1 MSLYAGTFVQALT
14 ERLHYVI
21 LHLDKRLRYLFL
33 AIRHLSKIKRH
44 YICGLSKEW
53 KKESEVHIMKKI
65 PDAELELMMVIWDAG
80 QPVSRM
86 DIEMRMQN
94 GRDVVPSTILS
105 LLSRLEKRG
114 FLRKEKQGN
123 INYYNALVEKSAYL
137 KEEGQRVLD
146 KMFGSS
152 LKNFV
157 TALYDGK
164 GLDDREIAELQAFID
179 EQAGTERD
187 K

>member
-1 MSLYAGTFVQALT
+1 
-14 ERLHYVI
+14 
-21 LHLDKRLRYLFL
+21 
-33 AIRHLSKIKRH
+33 
-44 YICGLSKEW
+44 
-53 KKESEVHIMKKI
+53 MKKI
-65 PDAELELMMVIWDAG
+65 PDAELELMMVIWDSE

-86 DIEMRMQN
+86 EIEMKLGD
-94 GRDVVPSTILS
+94 GRDVVPSTLLS

-114 FLRKEKQGN
+114 FVRKEKQGN

-137 KEEGQRVLD
+137 QEEGQRVLD

-164 GLDDREIAELQAFID
+164 GLNREEIAELQAFID
-179 EQAGTERD
+179 EQTAEQKGR
-187 K
+187 

>member
-1 MSLYAGTFVQALT
+1 
-14 ERLHYVI
+14 
-21 LHLDKRLRYLFL
+21 
-33 AIRHLSKIKRH
+33 
-44 YICGLSKEW
+44 
-53 KKESEVHIMKKI
+53 MKKI
-65 PDAELELMMVIWDAG
+65 PDAELELMMVIWDSE

-86 DIEMRMQN
+86 DIETKMEN
-94 GRDVVPSTILS
+94 HRDVVPSTILS

-123 INYYNALVEKSAYL
+123 VNYYYALVEKAEYL
-137 KEEGQRVLD
+137 QEEGQRVLD

-164 GLDDREIAELQAFID
+164 GLNEKEIAELRAFID
-179 EQAGTERD
+179 EQAGTGQ

>member
-1 MSLYAGTFVQALT
+1 M
-14 ERLHYVI
+14 R
-21 LHLDKRLRYLFL
+21 
-33 AIRHLSKIKRH
+33 
-44 YICGLSKEW
+44 
-53 KKESEVHIMKKI
+53 KI
-65 PDAELELMMVIWDAG
+65 PDAELELMMVIWDSE

-86 DIEMRMQN
+86 DIETKMEN

-105 LLSRLEKRG
+105 LLARLERRG

-123 INYYNALVEKSAYL
+123 INYYYAQVEKAAYL

-164 GLDDREIAELQAFID
+164 GLNREEIAELQAFID
-179 EQAGTERD
+179 EQTAEQKGR
-187 K
+187 

>member
-1 MSLYAGTFVQALT
+1 M
-14 ERLHYVI
+14 R
-21 LHLDKRLRYLFL
+21 
-33 AIRHLSKIKRH
+33 
-44 YICGLSKEW
+44 
-53 KKESEVHIMKKI
+53 KI
-65 PDAELELMMVIWDAG
+65 PDAELELMMVIWDSE

-86 DIEMRMQN
+86 DIETKMEN

-105 LLSRLEKRG
+105 LLARLERRG

-123 INYYNALVEKSAYL
+123 INYYYAQVEKATYL

-157 TALYDGK
+157 TALYDDK
-164 GLDDREIAELQAFID
+164 GLNREEIAELQAFID
-179 EQAGTERD
+179 EQTTAQKGR
-187 K
+187 

>member
-1 MSLYAGTFVQALT
+1 
-14 ERLHYVI
+14 
-21 LHLDKRLRYLFL
+21 
-33 AIRHLSKIKRH
+33 
-44 YICGLSKEW
+44 
-53 KKESEVHIMKKI
+53 MKKI
-65 PDAELELMMVIWDAG
+65 PDAELELMMVIWDSE

-86 DIEMRMQN
+86 DIETKLEN
-94 GRDVVPSTILS
+94 HRDVVPSTILS

-123 INYYNALVEKSAYL
+123 INYYYALTKKAEYL
-137 KEEGQRVLD
+137 QAEGRRILD

-164 GLDDREIAELQAFID
+164 GLNEKDIEELQALID
-179 EQAGTERD
+179 EQAGHN
-187 K
+187 

>member
-1 MSLYAGTFVQALT
+1 
-14 ERLHYVI
+14 
-21 LHLDKRLRYLFL
+21 
-33 AIRHLSKIKRH
+33 
-44 YICGLSKEW
+44 
-53 KKESEVHIMKKI
+53 MKKI
-65 PDAELELMMVIWDAG
+65 PDAELELMMVIWDLE

-86 DIEMRMQN
+86 DIETKMENHR
-94 GRDVVPSTILS
+94 GVVPSTILS

-123 INYYNALVEKSAYL
+123 VNYYYALVEKAEYL
-137 KEEGQRVLD
+137 QEEGQRVLD

-164 GLDDREIAELQAFID
+164 GLNEKEIAELRAFID
-179 EQAGTERD
+179 EQAGTGQ

>member
-1 MSLYAGTFVQALT
+1 M
-14 ERLHYVI
+14 R
-21 LHLDKRLRYLFL
+21 
-33 AIRHLSKIKRH
+33 
-44 YICGLSKEW
+44 
-53 KKESEVHIMKKI
+53 KI
-65 PDAELELMMVIWDAG
+65 PDAELELMMVIWDSE

-86 DIEMRMQN
+86 EIEMKLGN
-94 GRDVVPSTILS
+94 GRDVVPSTLLS

-114 FLRKEKQGN
+114 FVRKEKQGN

-164 GLDDREIAELQAFID
+164 GLNREEIAELQAFID
-179 EQAGTERD
+179 EQTAER
-187 K
+187 KGR

>member
-1 MSLYAGTFVQALT
+1 
-14 ERLHYVI
+14 
-21 LHLDKRLRYLFL
+21 
-33 AIRHLSKIKRH
+33 
-44 YICGLSKEW
+44 
-53 KKESEVHIMKKI
+53 MKKI
-65 PDAELELMMVIWDAG
+65 PDAELELMMVIWDSE

-86 DIEMRMQN
+86 VIEMKFGN
-94 GRDVVPSTILS
+94 GRDVVPSTLLS

-114 FLRKEKQGN
+114 FVRKEKQGN

-137 KEEGQRVLD
+137 QEEGQRVLD

-164 GLDDREIAELQAFID
+164 GLNREEIAELQAFID
-179 EQAGTERD
+179 EQTAEQKGR
-187 K
+187 

>member
-1 MSLYAGTFVQALT
+1 
-14 ERLHYVI
+14 
-21 LHLDKRLRYLFL
+21 
-33 AIRHLSKIKRH
+33 
-44 YICGLSKEW
+44 
-53 KKESEVHIMKKI
+53 MKKI
-65 PDAELELMMVIWDAG
+65 PDAELELMMVIWDSEA
-80 QPVSRM
+80 PISRM
-86 DIEMRMQN
+86 DIETKMEN

-114 FLRKEKQGN
+114 FVKKEKQGN
-123 INYYNALVEKSAYL
+123 INYYYALIDKTEYL
-137 KEEGQRVLD
+137 QEEGQRVLD

-164 GLDDREIAELQAFID
+164 RLNRKEIEELQAFID
-179 EQAGTERD
+179 EQERT

>member
-1 MSLYAGTFVQALT
+1 M
-14 ERLHYVI
+14 R
-21 LHLDKRLRYLFL
+21 
-33 AIRHLSKIKRH
+33 
-44 YICGLSKEW
+44 
-53 KKESEVHIMKKI
+53 KI
-65 PDAELELMMVIWDAG
+65 PDAELELMMVIWDSE

-86 DIEMRMQN
+86 EIEMKLGN
-94 GRDVVPSTILS
+94 GKDVVPSTLLS

-114 FLRKEKQGN
+114 FVRKEKQGN

-164 GLDDREIAELQAFID
+164 GLNREEIAELQAFID
-179 EQAGTERD
+179 EQTAER
-187 K
+187 KGR

>member
-1 MSLYAGTFVQALT
+1 MN
-14 ERLHYVI
+14 
-21 LHLDKRLRYLFL
+21 
-33 AIRHLSKIKRH
+33 
-44 YICGLSKEW
+44 
-53 KKESEVHIMKKI
+53 KI
-65 PDAELELMMVIWDAG
+65 PDAELELMMVIWDSE

-86 DIEMRMQN
+86 EIEMKLGN
-94 GRDVVPSTILS
+94 GRDVVPSTLLS

-114 FLRKEKQGN
+114 FVRKEKQGN

-137 KEEGQRVLD
+137 QEEGQRVLD

-164 GLDDREIAELQAFID
+164 GLNREEIAELQAFID
-179 EQAGTERD
+179 EQTAEQKGR
-187 K
+187 

>member
-1 MSLYAGTFVQALT
+1 MENHRG
-14 ERLHYVI
+14 
-21 LHLDKRLRYLFL
+21 
-33 AIRHLSKIKRH
+33 
-44 YICGLSKEW
+44 
-53 KKESEVHIMKKI
+53 
-65 PDAELELMMVIWDAG
+65 
-80 QPVSRM
+80 
-86 DIEMRMQN
+86 
-94 GRDVVPSTILS
+94 VVPSTILS

-123 INYYNALVEKSAYL
+123 VNYYYALVEKAEYL
-137 KEEGQRVLD
+137 QEEGQRVLD

-164 GLDDREIAELQAFID
+164 GLNEKEIAELRAFID
-179 EQAGTERD
+179 EQAGTGQ

>member
-1 MSLYAGTFVQALT
+1 
-14 ERLHYVI
+14 
-21 LHLDKRLRYLFL
+21 
-33 AIRHLSKIKRH
+33 
-44 YICGLSKEW
+44 
-53 KKESEVHIMKKI
+53 MKKI
-65 PDAELELMMVIWDAG
+65 PDAELELMMVIWYSE

-86 DIEMRMQN
+86 EIEMKLGN
-94 GRDVVPSTILS
+94 GRDVVPSTLLS

-114 FLRKEKQGN
+114 FVRKEKQGN

-137 KEEGQRVLD
+137 QEEGQRVLD

-164 GLDDREIAELQAFID
+164 GLNREEIAELQAFID
-179 EQAGTERD
+179 EQTAEQKGR
-187 K
+187 

>member
-1 MSLYAGTFVQALT
+1 M
-14 ERLHYVI
+14 R
-21 LHLDKRLRYLFL
+21 
-33 AIRHLSKIKRH
+33 
-44 YICGLSKEW
+44 
-53 KKESEVHIMKKI
+53 KI
-65 PDAELELMMVIWDAG
+65 PDAELELMMVIWDSE

-86 DIEMRMQN
+86 DIETKMEN

-105 LLSRLEKRG
+105 LLARLERRG

-123 INYYNALVEKSAYL
+123 INYYYAQVEKAAYL

-157 TALYDGK
+157 TALYDDK
-164 GLDDREIAELQAFID
+164 GLNHEEIAELQAFID
-179 EQAGTERD
+179 EQTTAQNGR
-187 K
+187 

>member
-1 MSLYAGTFVQALT
+1 M
-14 ERLHYVI
+14 R
-21 LHLDKRLRYLFL
+21 
-33 AIRHLSKIKRH
+33 
-44 YICGLSKEW
+44 
-53 KKESEVHIMKKI
+53 KI
-65 PDAELELMMVIWDAG
+65 PDAELELMMVIWDSE

-86 DIEMRMQN
+86 DIETKMEN

-105 LLSRLEKRG
+105 LLARLERRG

-123 INYYNALVEKSAYL
+123 INYYYAQVEKAAYL

-157 TALYDGK
+157 TALYDDK
-164 GLDDREIAELQAFID
+164 GLNREEIAELQAFID
-179 EQAGTERD
+179 EQTTAQKGR
-187 K
+187 

>member
-1 MSLYAGTFVQALT
+1 
-14 ERLHYVI
+14 
-21 LHLDKRLRYLFL
+21 
-33 AIRHLSKIKRH
+33 
-44 YICGLSKEW
+44 
-53 KKESEVHIMKKI
+53 MKKI
-65 PDAELELMMVIWDAG
+65 PDAELELMMVIWDSE

-86 DIEMRMQN
+86 DIEMKLGD
-94 GRDVVPSTILS
+94 GRDVVPSTLLS

-114 FLRKEKQGN
+114 FVRKEKQGN

-137 KEEGQRVLD
+137 QEEGQRVLD

-164 GLDDREIAELQAFID
+164 GLNREEIAELQAFID
-179 EQAGTERD
+179 EQTAEQKGR
-187 K
+187 

>member
-1 MSLYAGTFVQALT
+1 M
-14 ERLHYVI
+14 R
-21 LHLDKRLRYLFL
+21 
-33 AIRHLSKIKRH
+33 
-44 YICGLSKEW
+44 
-53 KKESEVHIMKKI
+53 KI
-65 PDAELELMMVIWDAG
+65 PDAELELMMVIWDSE

-86 DIEMRMQN
+86 DIETKMEN

-105 LLSRLEKRG
+105 LLARLERRG

-123 INYYNALVEKSAYL
+123 INYYYAQVEKAAYL

-157 TALYDGK
+157 TALYDDK
-164 GLDDREIAELQAFID
+164 GLKHEEIAELQAFID
-179 EQAGTERD
+179 EQTTAQKGR
-187 K
+187 

>member
-1 MSLYAGTFVQALT
+1 
-14 ERLHYVI
+14 
-21 LHLDKRLRYLFL
+21 
-33 AIRHLSKIKRH
+33 
-44 YICGLSKEW
+44 
-53 KKESEVHIMKKI
+53 MKKI
-65 PDAELELMMVIWDAG
+65 PDAELELMMVIWDSE

-86 DIEMRMQN
+86 EIEMKLGN
-94 GRDVVPSTILS
+94 GRDVVPSTLLS

-114 FLRKEKQGN
+114 FVRKEKQGN

-137 KEEGQRVLD
+137 QEEGQRVLD

-164 GLDDREIAELQAFID
+164 GLNREEIAELQAFID
-179 EQAGTERD
+179 EQTAEQKGR
-187 K
+187 

>member
-1 MSLYAGTFVQALT
+1 M
-14 ERLHYVI
+14 R
-21 LHLDKRLRYLFL
+21 
-33 AIRHLSKIKRH
+33 
-44 YICGLSKEW
+44 
-53 KKESEVHIMKKI
+53 KI
-65 PDAELELMMVIWDAG
+65 PDAELELMMVIWDSE

-86 DIEMRMQN
+86 EIEMKLGN
-94 GRDVVPSTILS
+94 GRDVVPSTLLS

-114 FLRKEKQGN
+114 FVRKEKQGN

-137 KEEGQRVLD
+137 QEEGQRVLD

-164 GLDDREIAELQAFID
+164 GLNREEIAELQAFID
-179 EQAGTERD
+179 EQTAEQKGR
-187 K
+187 

>member
-1 MSLYAGTFVQALT
+1 
-14 ERLHYVI
+14 
-21 LHLDKRLRYLFL
+21 
-33 AIRHLSKIKRH
+33 
-44 YICGLSKEW
+44 
-53 KKESEVHIMKKI
+53 
-65 PDAELELMMVIWDAG
+65 MMVIWDSEA
-80 QPVSRM
+80 PISRM
-86 DIEMRMQN
+86 DIETKMEN

-123 INYYNALVEKSAYL
+123 INYYYALVDKAEYL
-137 KEEGQRVLD
+137 QEEGQRVLD

-164 GLDDREIAELQAFID
+164 RLNRKEIEELQAFIN
-179 EQAGTERD
+179 EQAETE
-187 K
+187 

>member
-1 MSLYAGTFVQALT
+1 
-14 ERLHYVI
+14 
-21 LHLDKRLRYLFL
+21 
-33 AIRHLSKIKRH
+33 
-44 YICGLSKEW
+44 
-53 KKESEVHIMKKI
+53 MKKI
-65 PDAELELMMVIWDAG
+65 PDAELELMMVIWDA
-80 QPVSRM
+80 QEPVSRM
-86 DIEMRMQN
+86 DIETKMEH

-123 INYYNALVEKSAYL
+123 VNYYHALVDKTEYL
-137 KEEGQRVLD
+137 QEEGQRVLD

-164 GLDDREIAELQAFID
+164 KLNHKEIEELQAFID
-179 EQAGTERD
+179 EQAGD
-187 K
+187 GGK